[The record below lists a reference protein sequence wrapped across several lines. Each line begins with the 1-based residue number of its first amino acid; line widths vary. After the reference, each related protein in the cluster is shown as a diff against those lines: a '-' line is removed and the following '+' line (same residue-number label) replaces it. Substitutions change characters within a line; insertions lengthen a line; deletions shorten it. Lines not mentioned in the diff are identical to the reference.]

1 MFGLM
6 LLNTR
11 NVIIQITRSKFKS
24 AKRGFEAKRKK
35 LEQDITANQVGRRLA
50 AHPAKRS
57 WHSAFAAFLGKV
69 FLPRGDR
76 RRIGIPNWL
85 RRNIDREGSNA
96 ASTTVDLEGGF
107 QKPYDNEDNDNDASG
122 VDINRLSGDA
132 LATATQSRQSWGAM
146 PLQEQQQ
153 QHTRGHEDDYPGA
166 AAEAPPHPVPRTY
179 TEASRLSQVKAAISR
194 PGVAGRMRRRMK
206 FGRKHKQRASDGSQ
220 DDDSD
225 GDNSGDSGQFNET
238 EDDDGGNNSQEKPTG
253 FKRVLSTA
261 SVIHSKV
268 KNTAHKGLT
277 KAKSGAK
284 KKSGTRMLT
293 KQLWTAL
300 ILNIFFWCASAAIF
314 YACESPEWSYFEA
327 LYFCYVAYTTIGYG
341 DVVPKS
347 TEGMIAFICLCFVAV
362 ALETFLVVSAVT
374 FFSELLSSTM
384 RQTRVQKRIE
394 KRRRGLVA

>member
-1 MFGLM
+1 
-6 LLNTR
+6 
-11 NVIIQITRSKFKS
+11 
-24 AKRGFEAKRKK
+24 
-35 LEQDITANQVGRRLA
+35 
-50 AHPAKRS
+50 
-57 WHSAFAAFLGKV
+57 
-69 FLPRGDR
+69 
-76 RRIGIPNWL
+76 
-85 RRNIDREGSNA
+85 
-96 ASTTVDLEGGF
+96 
-107 QKPYDNEDNDNDASG
+107 
-122 VDINRLSGDA
+122 
-132 LATATQSRQSWGAM
+132 
-146 PLQEQQQ
+146 
-153 QHTRGHEDDYPGA
+153 
-166 AAEAPPHPVPRTY
+166 
-179 TEASRLSQVKAAISR
+179 
-194 PGVAGRMRRRMK
+194 MK

-225 GDNSGDSGQFNET
+225 GDNSSDAGQFSET

-261 SVIHSKV
+261 SVIHNKV
-268 KNTAHKGLT
+268 KNTAHKGFT
-277 KAKSGAK
+277 KAKGGAK

-394 KRRRGLVA
+394 KRRRGLVAYEIRRHVKHPNYNPFGTGDEDRMVNVGMRKLKRSFVRIGEVFKGKRPVRDLFRLQRSADQKERDDQLTEGFIRHTTGVGGFAPDGWQMPSPLGSPTHLPAADDLVPLSPSPSDLSRASESPGAATLLPRAASQQEISGSSDIVSVYSSASISPGK